1 MAKLERPA
9 LERHATAEGVG
20 RGKNQGAET
29 IFVKQGGSGGAIR
42 YTAGKLGGARRIVLV
57 GVEGLY
63 AVTGHCDIRGK
74 LEPRG
79 ALVVINPRNI

>member
-9 LERHATAEGVG
+9 LERHATAEGVC

-57 GVEGLY
+57 
-63 AVTGHCDIRGK
+63 
-74 LEPRG
+74 
-79 ALVVINPRNI
+79 VVVSVVSVVSFVLSKARRRASRRQLF